1 MGQYDIRQFTKDKV
15 MTAEA
20 AAINAWDNERDRI
33 EKKDQLDIENEQ
45 KDKQIANQSMSAEAT
60 KQNADTA
67 EYSASTEFWQGELAR
82 ARPTEKA
89 AMMDAAN
96 LDFQERFPGQP
107 TPYTQEMIGS
117 ESTYGTSYGEFIDV
131 LTGKEPRTVDNL
143 DKAIT
148 FFSQDATKN
157 APLLTQL
164 RAQSE
169 KIKKSDGNKS
179 SLELMSGLVTQ
190 YMPQGSKIIETINKF
205 KSQDLV
211 TDSMI
216 NAVSGVLSKALTI
229 QTDTMK
235 AELANDKLTMEQYKD
250 YADSLI
256 KVGTDM
262 LDTNPEAGKE
272 YYTAGHAILQGL
284 PLMRRASKGSLPP
297 KKGLGFRTP
306 EEVEESYGKEQTSYQ
321 DLFKGKMD
329 KDTVVNVAGKNMSGT
344 EFLAAEKRG
353 EFSTDEV
360 LGASVMDRNLP
371 GGKVQAG
378 KYLQDEKVYDS
389 DGNEYIV
396 SKFKKTKQKSSDI
409 NIPKHLQRKG
419 IHMESGFGGKRI
431 MSFSS
436 APSINL
442 ISVKNSKTG
451 KEVKDITVE
460 EFNRMFSLEKPGKT
474 FKTYK
479 EEKKILS
486 PEEYSVLRAEAE
498 KYAIENLG
506 YTGTETSEEL
516 KEKMKKLYD
525 IPKFAVLKQE

>member
-1 MGQYDIRQFTKDKV
+1 MGQYDIRRFAKDEFKTK
-15 MTAEA
+15 EA
-20 AAINAWDNERDRI
+20 ARWDFFSRERDAMR
-33 EKKDQLDIENEQ
+33 EKEQLDIQNEQ
-45 KDKQIANQSMSAEAT
+45 KDKQIANQTMSAEAT

-67 EYSASTEFWQGELAR
+67 EYTSSTEFWQGELAR

-284 PLMRRASKGSLPP
+284 PLMRRASKGATPP
-297 KKGLGFRTP
+297 KEGLGFRTP
-306 EEVEESYGKEQTSYQ
+306 KEVEESYEKEKTSYQ

-344 EFLAAEKRG
+344 EFLEAEKAG
-353 EFSTDEV
+353 SIDTEEM

-371 GGKVQAG
+371 GGKVEAG
-378 KYLQDEKVYDS
+378 KFLQDEKVYDS
-389 DGNEYIV
+389 DGNEYVV
-396 SKFKKTKQKSSDI
+396 SKFKKVIGTD
-409 NIPKHLQRKG
+409 RKAKIAG
-419 IHMESGFGGKRI
+419 MGFGVKYKNLLTIKKNGKVVDKD
-431 MSFSS
+431 
-436 APSINL
+436 
-442 ISVKNSKTG
+442 ISVSK
-451 KEVKDITVE
+451 
-460 EFNRMFSLEKPGKT
+460 FNDKYSLDKPGKT